1 MLPGIGALGNEVRYL
16 APKLNPAGYRA
27 VAVDL
32 RGHGESSVPWD
43 AYDVPSVANDI
54 IVFIKISEGWGFPY
68 HWHILRRCSRHLG
81 G

>member
-32 RGHGESSVPWD
+32 RDRGESSVPWD
-43 AYDVPSVANDI
+43 AYDTSFGAAPAIWTAKDPD
-54 IVFIKISEGWGFPY
+54 FPDPASEGKT
-68 HWHILRRCSRHLG
+68 IAMR
-81 G
+81 